1 MIVAGIDEAG
11 LGPVLGPLVVS
22 SAVFSVPDGQE
33 DQPLWRLLASAVA
46 RKPSRTKATI
56 AIADSKKLYSR
67 QSKAGITHLERGVL
81 AAVNANGG
89 QCGTFRQLLEHVA
102 PTSLSHAD
110 GYPWYRGLDLPL
122 PLAIGSAEPALAG
135 NALRVAMRD
144 ARIELLELSAEPILV
159 GEYNRMT
166 GATGNKSVTLM
177 SVAAR
182 LLGRIWSALRRGRA
196 RVLVDRHGGR
206 SHYLRP
212 LQQIFPGCSMKI
224 LTESDTHS
232 AYRITDGGKEME
244 VHFLVGGDESELP
257 IALASMTSKYLREL
271 FMHRFNAWWGE
282 YIPQIAPT
290 AGYHTDGNR
299 FFEQILPVIHR
310 EGLAEE
316 IIYRCR

>member
-22 SAVFSVPDGQE
+22 SAVFSVPDGRE
-33 DQPLWRLLASAVA
+33 DEPLWRLLASAVA
-46 RKPSRTKATI
+46 RKPSRTRATI

-67 QSKAGITHLERGVL
+67 RAKAGIAHLERGVL
-81 AAVNANGG
+81 AAVTASGRG
-89 QCGTFRQLLEHVA
+89 CGTFRELLEHLA
-102 PTSLSHAD
+102 PGVLDHA
-110 GYPWYRGLDLPL
+110 GSYPWYRRLDDRLPL
-122 PLAIGSAEPALAG
+122 SLGAAEPALAG
-135 NALRVAMRD
+135 NALRVAMRE
-144 ARIELLELSAEPILV
+144 ARVELVDLAAEPVLA

-182 LLGRIWSALRRGRA
+182 LLGRIWSSLRRGRA
-196 RVLVDRHGGR
+196 RVLIDRHGGR

-212 LQQIFPGCSMKI
+212 LQRIFEGCSFKV
-224 LTESDTHS
+224 LDESDVRS
-232 AYRITDGGKEME
+232 AYRISDRGKEME
-244 VHFLVGGDESELP
+244 VHFLVNGDDQELP
-257 IALASMTSKYLREL
+257 IALASMVSKYLREL
-271 FMHRFNAWWGE
+271 FMSRFNAWWGE
-282 YIPQIAPT
+282 YIPDIEPT

-299 FFEQILPVIHR
+299 FYEQILPVVRR